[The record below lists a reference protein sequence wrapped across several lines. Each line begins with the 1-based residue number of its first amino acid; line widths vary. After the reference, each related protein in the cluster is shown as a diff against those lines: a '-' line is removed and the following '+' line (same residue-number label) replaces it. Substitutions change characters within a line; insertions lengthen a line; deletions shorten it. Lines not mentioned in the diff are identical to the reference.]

1 MIVKN
6 NYVAMWRKTVYSAAT
21 LAAAAAAVEAK
32 FLREK
37 FKRVA
42 HRNCDRQLKLSE
54 DSGRNLIAFCN
65 FTFKQEFSDLKYC
78 LKQWL
83 CTATSSAAESCGI
96 RT

>member
-54 DSGRNLIAFCN
+54 DRGLNLIALGEFY
-65 FTFKQEFSDLKYC
+65 FK
-78 LKQWL
+78 
-83 CTATSSAAESCGI
+83 T
-96 RT
+96 R